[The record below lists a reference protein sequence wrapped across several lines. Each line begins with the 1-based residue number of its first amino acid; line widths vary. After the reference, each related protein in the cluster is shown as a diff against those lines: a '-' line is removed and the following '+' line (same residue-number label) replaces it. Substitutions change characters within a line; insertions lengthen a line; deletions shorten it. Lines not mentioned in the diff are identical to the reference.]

1 MISSHILLSLL
12 GVAMAA
18 PVPPQS
24 TYIASEGVET
34 VITTAADGFSRGN
47 TALTATS
54 FSGSQDVLR
63 SYSTGAGKNTVDS
76 AALSALKAGLPA
88 GSQQLTSFPNAE
100 THEGPTVIAVKVE
113 PSPILVVDQGLGREA
128 AAAAAASTTQ
138 APQSTQAP
146 PSSGVGGGDS
156 YAGFGGAGAG
166 AGGAGAGAGVGAGL
180 GGFGPG
186 VGVGVGYGAGAAVAG
201 AIILKKLLVLKALLV
216 GAALVG

>member
-12 GVAMAA
+12 GAAMAA

-24 TYIASEGVET
+24 ATYIASEGVDT
-34 VITTAADGFSRGN
+34 VITSDGFSRGN
-47 TALTATS
+47 TLTTS
-54 FSGSQDVLR
+54 FSGSQDALR
-63 SYSTGAGKNTVDS
+63 SYSAGAVDS

-88 GSQQLTSFPNAE
+88 GKQLTSSFPNAE
-100 THEGPTVIAVKVE
+100 TREGQTVIAVKVE
-113 PSPILVVDQGLGREA
+113 PSPILVVDQDFGRE
-128 AAAAAASTTQ
+128 AAASTTQ

-156 YAGFGGAGAG
+156 YAG
-166 AGGAGAGAGVGAGL
+166 AGGAGAGAGLGGLGAGGL
-180 GGFGPG
+180 
-186 VGVGVGYGAGAAVAG
+186 GVGVGYGAGAAVAG

>member
-1 MISSHILLSLL
+1 
-12 GVAMAA
+12 MAA

-47 TALTATS
+47 ALTTS
-54 FSGSQDVLR
+54 FSGSQDALR
-63 SYSTGAGKNTVDS
+63 SYSAGTVDS

-88 GSQQLTSFPNAE
+88 GKQLTSSFPNAE
-100 THEGPTVIAVKVE
+100 TREGPTVIAVKVE
-113 PSPILVVDQGLGREA
+113 PSPILVVDQDFGRE
-128 AAAAAASTTQ
+128 AAASTTQ

-166 AGGAGAGAGVGAGL
+166 GAGAGAGLGGLGAGGL
-180 GGFGPG
+180 
-186 VGVGVGYGAGAAVAG
+186 GVGVGYGAGAAVAG
-201 AIILKKLLVLKALLV
+201 AIILKKLLVLKGLLV
-216 GAALVG
+216 KAVLVG